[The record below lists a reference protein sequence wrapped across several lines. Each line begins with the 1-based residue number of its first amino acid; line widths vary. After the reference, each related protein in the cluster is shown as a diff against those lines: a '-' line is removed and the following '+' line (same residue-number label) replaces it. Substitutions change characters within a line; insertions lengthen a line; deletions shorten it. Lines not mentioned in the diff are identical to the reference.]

1 MPQLEEQTEQDVP
14 KSQKSN
20 GIIRL
25 SAIREIIDKGKHALL
40 DVTPSAVEKLNYA
53 QFSPIVIFLGAENKS
68 LIKELRARYSNTKQ
82 KRSRKLYENSVKLE
96 KLYSHL
102 FTSVISLG
110 SAEMWY
116 KKLRETIEKQQQISI
131 WVPESKP
138 FEMIS
143 DDFLYSMSTSRLS
156 YASSSESDLDLA
168 ADTKEHGSNMCLNQN
183 RLVKASSDPSIATV
197 EEVGPNSFGLPP
209 YNSRAH
215 NQVRDKIR
223 KKYYHFEEI
232 K

>member
-1 MPQLEEQTEQDVP
+1 M
-14 KSQKSN
+14 
-20 GIIRL
+20 
-25 SAIREIIDKGKHALL
+25 
-40 DVTPSAVEKLNYA
+40 TPSVVEKLNYA
-53 QFSPIVIFLGAENKS
+53 QFSQIVIFLGAENKS

-82 KRSRKLYENSVKLE
+82 KRSRKLYENLVNLE
-96 KLYSHL
+96 KWYAHL
-102 FTSVISLG
+102 NTSMISLG
-110 SAEMWY
+110 SAEMLC
-116 KKLRETIEKQQQISI
+116 KKLRKTIEKQQQISI

-168 ADTKEHGSNMCLNQN
+168 ADTKEHDSNMCLNQN